1 MFVFCAAEKENK
13 DIGAEMNQRVQA
25 LQGFSVSAH

>member
-1 MFVFCAAEKENK
+1 MFCAAKKENK
-13 DIGAEMNQRVQA
+13 DLGAEMNQRVQA